1 MCTARPGPEGL
12 RVARVPACPMWFRE
26 ALHLVPGACGGRDR
40 RGLVQRDVVGRT
52 RTSELRY
59 GDGIALPVGRDHV
72 IGRGERRR
80 AGSAG
85 GGDRPSLRKHSGTA
99 SGRHSPRHHPAKA
112 GGGGDERLHQ
122 PTRTGD
128 RLIDLRAASEVITR
142 ALRRRRAGR
151 RLEDRFKIGRERLP
165 VDILPGL
172 ARPMLGGPD
181 ALPARC
187 LVGAARKAGGGGDE
201 RLHQPTRTGDR
212 VIDLRAASEV
222 ITRALRGRRAGHHP
236 EDRFKI
242 GRERLPVDILSGLA
256 RPMLGGPDALPA
268 RCLVGAARKAGGGG
282 DERLHQPTR
291 TGDRVIDLRAA
302 SEVITRA
309 LRGRRARHRPKDR
322 FKIGR
327 ERLPVDILSGLARP
341 MLGGPDA
348 LPARCLVGAAGK
360 AGGIDTGLDQDR
372 TVRVFL
378 LPVIGPLPGRQ
389 APDDQRPSRPGWAPA
404 RRRRSRSGNG
414 PPRDAVSSSSAPEL

>member
-187 LVGAARKAGGGGDE
+187 LVGAARKPRSIDK
-201 RLHQPTRTGDR
+201 RLH
-212 VIDLRAASEV
+212 
-222 ITRALRGRRAGHHP
+222 
-236 EDRFKI
+236 
-242 GRERLPVDILSGLA
+242 
-256 RPMLGGPDALPA
+256 
-268 RCLVGAARKAGGGG
+268 
-282 DERLHQPTR
+282 
-291 TGDRVIDLRAA
+291 
-302 SEVITRA
+302 
-309 LRGRRARHRPKDR
+309 
-322 FKIGR
+322 
-327 ERLPVDILSGLARP
+327 
-341 MLGGPDA
+341 
-348 LPARCLVGAAGK
+348 
-360 AGGIDTGLDQDR
+360 QDR

-389 APDDQRPSRPGWAPA
+389 AQRRRGQVGHPHTVEDHETGMDHHEMPCPVLLRRNFDRAPA
-404 RRRRSRSGNG
+404 D
-414 PPRDAVSSSSAPEL
+414 PPITPPITKPAGSVDCGSSPRTALNKRQPQTVSDPLLMIPDEVLHRTAERVLGTEVVMRVH

>member
-128 RLIDLRAASEVITR
+128 RLVDVC
-142 ALRRRRAGR
+142 AGP
-151 RLEDRFKIGRERLP
+151 E
-165 VDILPGL
+165 IL
-172 ARPMLGGPD
+172 
-181 ALPARC
+181 
-187 LVGAARKAGGGGDE
+187 AGG
-201 RLHQPTRTGDR
+201 
-212 VIDLRAASEV
+212 V
-222 ITRALRGRRAGHHP
+222 RR
-236 EDRFKI
+236 
-242 GRERLPVDILSGLA
+242 
-256 RPMLGGPDALPA
+256 
-268 RCLVGAARKAGGGG
+268 
-282 DERLHQPTR
+282 
-291 TGDRVIDLRAA
+291 
-302 SEVITRA
+302 
-309 LRGRRARHRPKDR
+309 RRARHRPKDR

-404 RRRRSRSGNG
+404 RRRRSRNGNG
-414 PPRDAVSSSSAPEL
+414 PPRDAVSGSSAPEL